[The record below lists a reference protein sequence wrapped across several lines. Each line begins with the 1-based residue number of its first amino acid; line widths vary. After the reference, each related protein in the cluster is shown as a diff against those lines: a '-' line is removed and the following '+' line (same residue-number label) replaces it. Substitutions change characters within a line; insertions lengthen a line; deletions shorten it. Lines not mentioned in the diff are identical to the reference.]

1 MGKKLLILASAIL
14 LMFSVVGSGCKK
26 KEKQPEDVI
35 TYLKELG
42 TYSCDFD
49 ITVKNDK
56 QELKY
61 NGKQFYDQNIGYRV
75 ELGSDRT
82 MIFKDK
88 KIYVSDLKNGS
99 RYVTEEEFD
108 SLLGVTFVGKY
119 IGLIYIDEELR
130 TYYKTINN
138 KKYQL
143 IEVTIPG
150 GIREMNKG
158 VMYVD
163 TEDYLPDHLIVYDVN
178 NKEKLVVYYRNFIPN
193 EEIKK
198 ELFNTN

>member
-1 MGKKLLILASAIL
+1 MGKKLLILATATI
-14 LMFSVVGSGCKK
+14 LMFTVVCSGCKK

-35 TYLKELG
+35 TYLKEIG

-61 NGKQFYDQNIGYRV
+61 SGKQFYDQNLGYRV
-75 ELGSDRT
+75 ELGSDRV
-82 MIFKDK
+82 MVFKDK
-88 KIYVSDLKNGS
+88 KIYISDLKSNS
-99 RYVTEEEFD
+99 RYVTGEDFD
-108 SLLGVTFVGKY
+108 SLFGVTFIGKY
-119 IGLIYIDEELR
+119 IGLIYIDEELK
-130 TYYKTINN
+130 TYYKTVNS

-178 NKEKLVVYYRNFIPN
+178 NKEKLVVYYRNFVPN